1 MAGGV
6 QSAVLLFDLVVDE
19 LSERVEVVSSKMIG
33 KAGKLPGTV
42 VLGEDSIMGS
52 ALVWFRPTDQIDLN
66 RLSVLAL

>member
-52 ALVWFRPTDQIDLN
+52 AHHVSPRGQVGRSN
-66 RLSVLAL
+66 